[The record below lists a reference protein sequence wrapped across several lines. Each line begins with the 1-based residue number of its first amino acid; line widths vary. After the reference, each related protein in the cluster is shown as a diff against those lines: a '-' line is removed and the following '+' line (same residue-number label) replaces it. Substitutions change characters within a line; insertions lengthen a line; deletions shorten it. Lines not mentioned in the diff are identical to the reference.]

1 MSGGRAERSGAGE
14 AGRSGRSA
22 LTHVRSGPAFFLGAA
37 CIVACL
43 GALAFGVL
51 RPIGW
56 SPLGLNVADSL
67 IVLSAVS
74 ALAAVPPWN
83 RWSIAAVVSGAL
95 AVFAWVTFASHAEL
109 GFPDWLGWALVL
121 WAYVGPPATGLLA
134 MMAGRTR
141 WFAETPRGG
150 AAPAGV

>member
-1 MSGGRAERSGAGE
+1 MSGTVRGVGPTGAPRAYR
-14 AGRSGRSA
+14 RA
-22 LTHVRSGPAFFLGAA
+22 LAHLRSGPAFVLGGASVAA
-37 CIVACL
+37 CV

-67 IVLSAVS
+67 IVLSATS

-83 RWSIAAVVSGAL
+83 RWSIAAVASGAL
-95 AVFAWVTFASHAEL
+95 SVFAWVTFASHAEL

-134 MMAGRTR
+134 LLAARSRWVAERPDAGR
-141 WFAETPRGG
+141 
-150 AAPAGV
+150 